1 MAEEQS
7 IQDVVYSEYVD
18 TNLTTGDNS
27 STGSRGC
34 SVDVSSAREEMEGR
48 LTHVYQIYIYA
59 SLAQLIH
66 LSFKYLFQYL
76 QKLKIN
82 RG

>member
-1 MAEEQS
+1 MAAEPP

-18 TNLTTGDNS
+18 TNLTADDNS

-48 LTHVYQIYIYA
+48 LTHVYQYA